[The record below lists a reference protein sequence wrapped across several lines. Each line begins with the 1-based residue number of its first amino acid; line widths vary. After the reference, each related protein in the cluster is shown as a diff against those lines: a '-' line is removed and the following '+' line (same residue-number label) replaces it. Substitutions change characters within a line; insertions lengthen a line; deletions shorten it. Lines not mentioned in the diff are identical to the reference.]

1 MDFISGDLQSFHA
14 GSKSPSQSQ
23 GKPELRNLMR
33 HLMPLASDWKNIGIF
48 LELEHS
54 ELNTIQA
61 DYPNQSRN
69 CLREML
75 NTWLKKFD
83 PEPTWQ
89 AVAEAVE
96 LLGDQQKAK
105 EIRDKFVMTSDKN
118 TFWI

>member
-1 MDFISGDLQSFHA
+1 MH
-14 GSKSPSQSQ
+14 
-23 GKPELRNLMR
+23 
-33 HLMPLASDWKNIGIF
+33 HLIPLASDWKNIGII

-75 NTWLKKFD
+75 NIWLKQSH

-89 AVAEAVE
+89 AIAEAVD
-96 LLGDQQKAK
+96 LLDDKQKAK
-105 EIRDKFVMTSDKN
+105 EIRDFFLK
-118 TFWI
+118 